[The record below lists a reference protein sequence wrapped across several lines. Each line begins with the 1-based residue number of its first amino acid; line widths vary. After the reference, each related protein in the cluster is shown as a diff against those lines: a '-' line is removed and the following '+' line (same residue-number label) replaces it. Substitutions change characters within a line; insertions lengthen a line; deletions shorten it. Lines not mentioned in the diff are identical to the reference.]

1 METNRRLLEA
11 NLDACNRMIRVVVN
25 AVKERRQVNALYDA
39 DGTPA
44 LLLPAGGAGMALT
57 FDRDI

>member
-11 NLDACNRMIRVVVN
+11 NLDACNRMIRVVVD
-25 AVKERRQVNALYDA
+25 AVKERRQANVLYDA
-39 DGTPA
+39 DGAPA

-57 FDRDI
+57 LDRDI